1 MALIGSKSKG
11 LRGAFFV
18 STAITTIA
26 PYGGWYGLCAWYI
39 YDSFAVP
46 YDETGGSYKDT
57 LSYIDWY
64 IYVKMFLAVALTC
77 INTFITSEMVK
88 PIYEWWQVLAVLED
102 TVPYDR
108 PTAEDVESGDTAD
121 SGEGEDDASSA
132 SGDAEEAQPE
142 GLVPS

>member
-1 MALIGSKSKG
+1 M
-11 LRGAFFV
+11 V
-18 STAITTIA
+18 WT
-26 PYGGWYGLCAWYI
+26 YGGWYGLCGWYI
-39 YDSFAVP
+39 YDSFATP

-64 IYVKMFLAVALTC
+64 IYVKMFLAVALTA

-108 PTAEDVESGDTAD
+108 PSEEEVEEGDTAA
-121 SGEGEDDASSA
+121 SGEEENDGFD
-132 SGDAEEAQPE
+132 SGDADE
-142 GLVPS
+142 SFTF